1 MADMIPVECDLTR
14 RPMSER
20 IVFDAIRKN
29 LTDEWHVFH
38 SFDYVTRDL
47 TRKRWDG
54 EIDFLLYHPQKGMLV
69 IEVKGGAIS
78 YRNGKWYQEDRPID
92 PVEQAKR
99 NKYAVMR
106 LLQDSLHKAIPL
118 KFAHCV
124 CFPSCGMEEVWPAEA
139 REIVLTGPG
148 LPYIEKFASQVLD
161 DTQIPSNLRG
171 SVSEE
176 EILRVLS
183 PVFEYGK
190 KLSERF
196 CIEEQ
201 QFFLFT
207 EQQCAI
213 LDALEN
219 FPRLQIRGCAG
230 SGKTILAVKKAEK
243 LASRGAKVLLLC
255 FNQLLAEYLH
265 QATKDFP
272 NIKAAAFF
280 EFCIELLEIPEEQV
294 GKYRTN
300 PRLYSEVLP
309 NLLKV
314 FLSKTCFCYDAVV
327 VDEGQDFTPEA
338 WEVIS
343 MLVPEGG
350 PFYIFYDPDQNIFT
364 KKLSLPDFGLPPV
377 QLTKNCRNTKKIFEA
392 LKPYQTTESVVME
405 SAPEGAA
412 VHIMHGD
419 CRKLLEQELERLIMT
434 EQVPLQDIVILGG
447 HSLEHTS
454 IGKAPEV
461 GRFHIVNRP
470 AKIGAMEV
478 AYFTYMKYKGCE
490 SKVVIL
496 LDVDDSDAR
505 WAGKN
510 GLYTAMS
517 RAVHQLI
524 ILHPKATVQPY
535 AAS

>member
-1 MADMIPVECDLTR
+1 MIPAECDLTR

-20 IVFDAIRKN
+20 IVFDAIKKN
-29 LTDEWHVFH
+29 LSGEWHVFH

-47 TRKRWDG
+47 NRKRWDG

-78 YRNGKWYQEDRPID
+78 YRNGQWYQEDRPIE
-92 PVEQAKR
+92 PVEQAKH

-106 LLQDSLHKAIPL
+106 LLQDSLHRSIPL

-124 CFPSCGMEEVWPAEA
+124 CFPSCGVEEVWPAEA
-139 REIVLTGPG
+139 QEIVLTGPG
-148 LPYIEKFASQVLD
+148 LPYIGDFASKVLE
-161 DTQIPSNLRG
+161 DTPLPANLQG
-171 SVSEE
+171 SISAEE
-176 EILRVLS
+176 VLQVLS

-190 KLSERF
+190 KLSERIG
-196 CIEEQ
+196 IEEK

-219 FPRLQIRGCAG
+219 FPRLQVRGCAG
-230 SGKTILAVKKAEK
+230 SGKTIMAVKKAEN
-243 LASRGAKVLLLC
+243 LAAQGMKVLLLC
-255 FNQLLAEYLH
+255 FNHLLAGHLKKSVKGNPGI
-265 QATKDFP
+265 T
-272 NIKAAAFF
+272 AAAFF
-280 EFCIELLEIPEEQV
+280 EFCIELLQIPEDQV
-294 GKYRTN
+294 GKYRNN
-300 PRLYSEVLP
+300 PKLYSGVLP

-314 FLSKTCFCYDAVV
+314 FLGKTCFCYDAIV

-343 MLVPEGG
+343 MLVPEDG

-364 KKLSLPDFGLPPV
+364 KELKLPDFGIPPV

-392 LKPYQTTESVVME
+392 LKPYQSAASAILET
-405 SAPEGAA
+405 APEGAD
-412 VHIMHGD
+412 VHVLHGD
-419 CRKLLEQELERLIMT
+419 SRKLLEQELERLTMT

-454 IGKAPEV
+454 IGANPDV
-461 GRFHIVNRP
+461 GRFHIVNRT
-470 AKIGAMEV
+470 ARIGAMEI

-496 LDVDDSDAR
+496 LDVDDSDPR
-505 WAGKN
+505 WSNN
-510 GLYTAMS
+510 GIYTAMS
-517 RAVHQLI
+517 RAVHQLVI
-524 ILHPKATVQPY
+524 IRR
-535 AAS
+535 

>member
-1 MADMIPVECDLTR
+1 MAHMIPAECDLTR

-20 IVFDAIRKN
+20 IVLDAIKKN
-29 LTDEWHVFH
+29 LSDEWHVFH

-47 TRKRWDG
+47 NRKRWDG

-78 YRNGKWYQEDRPID
+78 YRNGQWYQEDRPID

-106 LLQDSLHKAIPL
+106 LLQDSLHRAIPL

-124 CFPSCGMEEVWPAEA
+124 CFPSCGVQVVWPAEA
-139 REIVLTGPG
+139 QEIVLTGDG
-148 LPYIEKFASQVLD
+148 LPYIEHFASKILE
-161 DTQIPSNLRG
+161 DTQIPANLSG
-171 SVSEE
+171 TVPVEDV
-176 EILRVLS
+176 LRVLS

-190 KLSERF
+190 KLSERIG
-196 CIEEQ
+196 IEEK

-219 FPRLQIRGCAG
+219 FPRLQVRGCAG
-230 SGKTILAVKKAEK
+230 SGKTIMAVKKAER
-243 LASRGAKVLLLC
+243 LAEQGANVLFLC
-255 FNQLLAEYLH
+255 FNQLLAEHLQREVKGH
-265 QATKDFP
+265 P
-272 NIKAAAFF
+272 SIKAAAFF
-280 EFCIELLEIPEEQV
+280 EFCIELLKIPEDQV
-294 GKYRTN
+294 GKYRSN
-300 PRLYSEVLP
+300 PRLYSDVLP
-309 NLLKV
+309 KLLKDY
-314 FLSKTCFCYDAVV
+314 LCKTCFCYDALV

-338 WEVIS
+338 WEVITL
-343 MLVPEGG
+343 LVPEDG

-364 KKLSLPDFGLPPV
+364 KELKLPDFGIPPV

-392 LKPYQTTESVVME
+392 LKPYQSTPSAIMD
-405 SAPEGAA
+405 SAPEGAD
-412 VHIMHGD
+412 VHILHGD
-419 CRKLLEQELERLIMT
+419 CRKLLEQELERLVMA
-434 EQVPLQDIVILGG
+434 EQIPLQDIVILGG

-454 IGKAPEV
+454 IGADPEV
-461 GRFHIVNRP
+461 GRFHIVNRT
-470 AKIGAMEV
+470 AKTGAMEI

-496 LDVDDSDAR
+496 LDVDDADER
-505 WAGKN
+505 WTNRN
-510 GLYTAMS
+510 GIYTAMS

-524 ILHPKATVQPY
+524 MIRK
-535 AAS
+535 

>member
-1 MADMIPVECDLTR
+1 MAIMIPAECDLTR

-20 IVFDAIRKN
+20 IVFDAIKKN
-29 LTDEWHVFH
+29 LSDEWHVFH

-47 TRKRWDG
+47 NRKRWDG
-54 EIDFLLYHPQKGMLV
+54 EIDFLLYHPEKGMLV

-78 YRNGKWYQEDRPID
+78 YRNGQWYQEDRPVD

-106 LLQDSLHKAIPL
+106 LLQDSLHRAIPM

-124 CFPSCGMEEVWPAEA
+124 CFPSCGVQEVWPAEA
-139 REIVLTGPG
+139 QEIVLTGDG
-148 LPYIEKFASQVLD
+148 LPYIEHFASKVLE
-161 DTQIPSNLRG
+161 DTQIPANLRG
-171 SVSEE
+171 TVPVEDV
-176 EILRVLS
+176 LRVLS

-190 KLSERF
+190 KLSERIS
-196 CIEEQ
+196 IEEK

-219 FPRLQIRGCAG
+219 FPRLQVRGCAG
-230 SGKTILAVKKAEK
+230 SGKTIMAIKKAER
-243 LASRGAKVLLLC
+243 LAEQGANVLLLC
-255 FNQLLAEYLH
+255 FNQLLAEHLQREVKGH
-265 QATKDFP
+265 P
-272 NIKAAAFF
+272 SIKAAAFF
-280 EFCIELLEIPEEQV
+280 EFCIELLKIPEDQV
-294 GKYRTN
+294 GKYRNN

-309 NLLKV
+309 KLLKDY
-314 FLSKTCFCYDAVV
+314 LYKTCLCYDALV

-338 WEVIS
+338 WDVIS
-343 MLVPEGG
+343 LLVAEDS

-364 KKLSLPDFGLPPV
+364 KELKLPDFGIPPV

-392 LKPYQTTESVVME
+392 LKPYQSTASAILET
-405 SAPEGAA
+405 APEGAD
-412 VHIMHGD
+412 VHVLHGD
-419 CRKLLEQELERLIMT
+419 SRQILERELERLTMT

-454 IGKAPEV
+454 IGADPDV
-461 GRFHIVNRP
+461 GRFHIVNRA
-470 AKIGAMEV
+470 AKIGAMEI

-496 LDVDDSDAR
+496 LDVDDADER
-505 WAGKN
+505 WGNKN
-510 GLYTAMS
+510 GIYTAMS

-524 ILHPKATVQPY
+524 MIRK
-535 AAS
+535 